1 MTIEEYKD
9 SILYHL
15 EIAVDCEAVELIIY
29 RSIEKMKEKHVHA
42 HLISGYLNILK
53 ESLEQLSPNGFDIF
67 LHILQTDWK
76 SYPTMILI
84 PEYRAMS
91 RTPQP
96 IKKMNNNREKI

>member
-53 ESLEQLSPNGFDIF
+53 ESLEQPSPNGFDSVHWCNIMCA
-67 LHILQTDWK
+67 I
-76 SYPTMILI
+76 SYL
-84 PEYRAMS
+84 
-91 RTPQP
+91 
-96 IKKMNNNREKI
+96 KKLVSH